1 MVVGSSGQVGGQP
14 RAIFQQGGKVG
25 SIKAT
30 GGNITAVKGKNGG
43 HWVKS
48 PERIRIAYRGQEG
61 SQGSGVPL
69 TKRGSGGQINGML
82 NTVKISNKDGR
93 DRADE
98 AGAEAVEE
106 ILSLSKNRGRGMEV
120 DEGEGTYRGK
130 LCGPWG
136 DLLNSC
142 SREAGE
148 DSHNS
153 RTLRLNQGG
162 GEALVPLGRGQ
173 RGQEGGRENLLE
185 ENQVWL
191 AVSDEGKKGTKI
203 SPLVCIE
210 AEDGE

>member
-1 MVVGSSGQVGGQP
+1 MECSEGIGIS
-14 RAIFQQGGKVG
+14 
-25 SIKAT
+25 
-30 GGNITAVKGKNGG
+30 
-43 HWVKS
+43 H
-48 PERIRIAYRGQEG
+48 RGQEG
-61 SQGSGVPL
+61 SQGGGVPL
-69 TKRGSGGQINGML
+69 TKGSSGGQINGML
-82 NTVKISNKDGR
+82 NTVKVSNKDGR

-106 ILSLSKNRGRGMEV
+106 VLSLSKNRGRGMEV
-120 DEGEGTYRGK
+120 DEGEGTHRGQ

-173 RGQEGGRENLLE
+173 RGQEGGREDLLE
-185 ENQVWL
+185 ENQVRL
-191 AVSDEGKKGTKI
+191 AVSDEGKKATKI